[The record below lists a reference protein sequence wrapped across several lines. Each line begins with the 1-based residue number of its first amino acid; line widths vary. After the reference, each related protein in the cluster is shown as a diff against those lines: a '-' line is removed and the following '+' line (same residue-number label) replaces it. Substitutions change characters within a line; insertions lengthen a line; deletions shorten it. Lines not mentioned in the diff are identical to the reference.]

1 MERQVEIESPC
12 IGICTIIDTGLED
25 VCAGCGRTTEEI
37 SAWPTATDTTKIE
50 VKAKAL
56 HRLESI

>member
-1 MERQVEIESPC
+1 MEPDVESPC

-37 SAWPTATDTTKIE
+37 EQWPFATDTTKKE
-50 VKAKAL
+50 VKAKDL

>member
-1 MERQVEIESPC
+1 MEPDVESPC

-37 SAWPTATDTTKIE
+37 EQWPFATDTTKKE

>member
-1 MERQVEIESPC
+1 MEPDVESPC

-25 VCAGCGRTTEEI
+25 VCAGCGRSTEEI
-37 SAWPTATDTTKIE
+37 EQWPFATDTTKKE

>member
-1 MERQVEIESPC
+1 MEPDVESPC

-37 SAWPTATDTTKIE
+37 AAWPTATDTTKIE

-56 HRLESI
+56 HRL

>member
-1 MERQVEIESPC
+1 MEPDVESPC

-37 SAWPTATDTTKIE
+37 EQWPFATDATKKE

>member
-1 MERQVEIESPC
+1 MEPDVESPC

-25 VCAGCGRTTEEI
+25 VCEGCGRTTEEI
-37 SAWPTATDTTKIE
+37 EQWPFATDTTKKE

>member
-1 MERQVEIESPC
+1 MEPDVESPC

-37 SAWPTATDTTKIE
+37 EQWPFATDTTKKE
-50 VKAKAL
+50 VKAIDL